1 MESIWYNV
9 KINILLALTN
19 ETWQLEVMSNINE
32 QNQLKIK
39 RRCVDSVDLMSA
51 IHLGLANKI
60 VVSADFPNLNIE
72 TIVNAKKLGCDI
84 YGIYLQDDLDS
95 AEKLKN
101 IGVSTNFA
109 INASDNNKSLKAL
122 VSQLSNITEID
133 KFSSGLEELT
143 QIPGLINVWGI
154 NGSPG
159 RTTTAINLAFSLAN
173 KNSPTLLI
181 DLDVVAPSI
190 AASLGIVSEVPGISS
205 VIHDALKGKLN
216 IQSFEKNVIEVN
228 SGLHVL
234 TGITNPK
241 RWPELRTEGLL
252 QVLKQASQ
260 IYPNIVCDLSA
271 VLPETLDPNL
281 NNLDIFRR
289 FDHIPKVLELSSQ
302 LIFVSNANP
311 LGLIRSSESL
321 EALSEFYKREPLI
334 VLNKVNSFNLG
345 AKYESTVEAIL
356 GRWTNPEQ
364 IQRIPDRPELFAG
377 SWLKAES
384 VLNLGDG
391 EIVGIF
397 NKISNMVRNEV
408 SKPPKSKRFL
418 RRVS

>member
-1 MESIWYNV
+1 M

-19 ETWQLEVMSNINE
+19 QTWQLEVMSNINE

-39 RRCVDSVDLMSA
+39 RRCVDSIDLMSA
-51 IHLGLANKI
+51 VHLGLANKI
-60 VVSADFPNLNIE
+60 VVSADFPNLNFE
-72 TIVNAKKLGCDI
+72 TIVKAKKLGCEI

-95 AEKLKN
+95 LEKLKN
-101 IGVSTNFA
+101 IGVISNYS
-109 INASDNNKSLKAL
+109 INSFESNKSLKIL

-143 QIPGLINVWGI
+143 QIPGLISVWGI

-159 RTTTAINLAFSLAN
+159 RTVTAINVAFSLAN

-181 DLDVVAPSI
+181 DLDAVAPSV

-205 VIHDALKGKLN
+205 VIHDALKGRLN

-241 RWPELRTEGLL
+241 RWPELRTEGLI
-252 QVLKQASQ
+252 QVLKHASQ

-271 VLPETLDPNL
+271 VLPETLDANL

-289 FDHIPKVLELSSQ
+289 FDHIPKVLELSSKV
-302 LIFVSNANP
+302 IFVVSANP
-311 LGLIRSSESL
+311 LALIRSSESL
-321 EALSEFYKREPLI
+321 EALSEIYKQEPLVI
-334 VLNKVNSFNLG
+334 LNKVNEFNLG
-345 AKYESTVEAIL
+345 TKYESTVEAIL

-364 IQRIPDRPELFAG
+364 IQRIPDRPELFAE

-384 VLNLGDG
+384 VLNLGDND
-391 EIVGIF
+391 IVEEF
-397 NKISNMVRNEV
+397 TKISNLVRNEV

>member
-1 MESIWYNV
+1 MESIWCNV

-51 IHLGLANKI
+51 VHLGLANKI
-60 VVSADFPNLNIE
+60 VISADFPNLNIE
-72 TIVNAKKLGCDI
+72 TIVNAKKLGCEI
-84 YGIYLQDDLDS
+84 YGIYLQDDLES
-95 AEKLKN
+95 LEKLKN
-101 IGVSTNFA
+101 FGVLTNFA
-109 INASDNNKSLKAL
+109 INSLENTKSLKNL
-122 VSQLSNITEID
+122 NSQLSNITEID
-133 KFSSGLEELT
+133 KFSSGLEDLT
-143 QIPGLINVWGI
+143 QIPGLISVWGI

-159 RTTTAINLAFSLAN
+159 RTSTAINLSFSLAN

-181 DLDVVAPSI
+181 DLDAVAPSV
-190 AASLGIVSEVPGISS
+190 AASLGIISEVPGISS
-205 VIHDALKGKLN
+205 VIHDALKGRLN
-216 IQSFEKNVIEVN
+216 IQSFEKNVIEID

-241 RWPELRTEGLL
+241 RWPELRTEGLI

-289 FDHIPKVLELSSQ
+289 FDHIPKVLELSFQ
-302 LIFVSNANP
+302 VVFVLSANP
-311 LGLIRSSESL
+311 LALIRSSESL
-321 EALSEFYKREPLI
+321 EALSEIYKREPLI
-334 VLNKVNSFNLG
+334 VLNKVNNFNLG
-345 AKYESTVEAIL
+345 SKYESTVEAIL
-356 GRWTNPEQ
+356 GRWSDLTQ
-364 IQRIPDRPELFAG
+364 IQRIPDRPELFAE

-384 VLNLGDG
+384 ILNLGDA
-391 EIVGIF
+391 EIVAVF
-397 NKISNMVRNEV
+397 NKISNLVRNEV
-408 SKPPKSKRFL
+408 SKPPRFKRFL

>member
-1 MESIWYNV
+1 M

-19 ETWQLEVMSNINE
+19 QTWQLEVMSNINE

-39 RRCVDSVDLMSA
+39 RRCVDSIDLMSA
-51 IHLGLANKI
+51 VHLGLANKI

-72 TIVNAKKLGCDI
+72 TIVNAKKLGCEI

-95 AEKLKN
+95 LEKLKN
-101 IGVSTNFA
+101 IGVISNYS
-109 INASDNNKSLKAL
+109 INSFESNKSLKIL

-143 QIPGLINVWGI
+143 QIPGLISVWGI

-159 RTTTAINLAFSLAN
+159 RTVTAINVAFSLAN

-181 DLDVVAPSI
+181 DLDAVAPSV

-205 VIHDALKGKLN
+205 VIHDALKGRLN

-241 RWPELRTEGLL
+241 RWPELRTEGLI
-252 QVLKQASQ
+252 QVLKHASQ

-289 FDHIPKVLELSSQ
+289 FDHIPKVLELSSKV
-302 LIFVSNANP
+302 IFVVSANP
-311 LGLIRSSESL
+311 LALIRSSESL
-321 EALSEFYKREPLI
+321 EALSEIYKQEPLVI
-334 VLNKVNSFNLG
+334 LNKVNEFNLG
-345 AKYESTVEAIL
+345 TKYESTVEAIL

-364 IQRIPDRPELFAG
+364 IQRIPDRPELFAE

-384 VLNLGDG
+384 VLNLGDND
-391 EIVGIF
+391 IVEEF
-397 NKISNMVRNEV
+397 NKISNLVRNEV

>member
-1 MESIWYNV
+1 
-9 KINILLALTN
+9 
-19 ETWQLEVMSNINE
+19 MSNINE

-39 RRCVDSVDLMSA
+39 RRCVDSIDLMSA
-51 IHLGLANKI
+51 VHLGLANKI

-72 TIVNAKKLGCDI
+72 TIVNAKKLGCEI

-95 AEKLKN
+95 LEKLKN
-101 IGVSTNFA
+101 IGVISNYS
-109 INASDNNKSLKAL
+109 INSFESNKSLKIL

-143 QIPGLINVWGI
+143 QIPGLISVWGI

-159 RTTTAINLAFSLAN
+159 RTVIAINVAFSLAN

-181 DLDVVAPSI
+181 DLDAVAPSV

-205 VIHDALKGKLN
+205 VIHDALKGRLN

-241 RWPELRTEGLL
+241 RWPELRTEGLI
-252 QVLKQASQ
+252 QVLKHASQ

-281 NNLDIFRR
+281 SNLDIFRR
-289 FDHIPKVLELSSQ
+289 FDHIPKVLELSTNV
-302 LIFVSNANP
+302 LFVLSANP
-311 LGLIRSSESL
+311 LSLIRSSESL
-321 EALSEFYKREPLI
+321 EALSEIYKREPLI
-334 VLNKVNSFNLG
+334 ILNKVNSFSLG
-345 AKYESTVEAIL
+345 SKYESTVEAIL
-356 GRWTNPEQ
+356 GRWASAEK
-364 IQRIPDRPELFAG
+364 ILRIPDRPELFAE

-384 VLNLGDG
+384 ILNLGDQ
-391 EIVGIF
+391 EVVAVF
-397 NKISNMVRNEV
+397 DEISNLVRNEV
-408 SKPPKSKRFL
+408 SRPPRFKRFL

>member
-1 MESIWYNV
+1 MESIWCNV

-51 IHLGLANKI
+51 VHLGLANKI
-60 VVSADFPNLNIE
+60 VISADFPNLNIE
-72 TIVNAKKLGCDI
+72 TIVNAKKLGCEI
-84 YGIYLQDDLDS
+84 YGIYLQDDLES
-95 AEKLKN
+95 LEKLKN
-101 IGVSTNFA
+101 FGVLTNFA
-109 INASDNNKSLKAL
+109 INSLENSKSLKNL
-122 VSQLSNITEID
+122 ISQLSNITEID

-143 QIPGLINVWGI
+143 QIPGLISVWGI

-159 RTTTAINLAFSLAN
+159 RTSIAINLSFSLAN

-181 DLDVVAPSI
+181 DLDAVAPSV

-205 VIHDALKGKLN
+205 VIHDALKGRLN
-216 IQSFEKNVIEVN
+216 IQSFEKNVIEID

-241 RWPELRTEGLL
+241 RWPELRTEGLI

-302 LIFVSNANP
+302 VVFVLSANP
-311 LGLIRSSESL
+311 LALIRSSESL
-321 EALSEFYKREPLI
+321 EALSEIYKREPLI
-334 VLNKVNSFNLG
+334 VLNKVNNFNLG
-345 AKYESTVEAIL
+345 SKYESTVEAIL
-356 GRWTNPEQ
+356 GRWSDLIQ
-364 IQRIPDRPELFAG
+364 IQRIPDRPELFAE

-384 VLNLGDG
+384 ILNLGDA
-391 EIVGIF
+391 EVVAVF
-397 NKISNMVRNEV
+397 NKISNLVRNEV
-408 SKPPKSKRFL
+408 SKPPRFKRFL

>member
-1 MESIWYNV
+1 M

-19 ETWQLEVMSNINE
+19 QTWQLEVMSNINE

-39 RRCVDSVDLMSA
+39 RRCVDSIDLMSA
-51 IHLGLANKI
+51 VHLGLANKI

-72 TIVNAKKLGCDI
+72 TIVKAKKLGCEI

-95 AEKLKN
+95 LEKLKN
-101 IGVSTNFA
+101 IGVISNYS
-109 INASDNNKSLKAL
+109 INSFESNKSLKIL

-143 QIPGLINVWGI
+143 QIPGLISVWGI

-159 RTTTAINLAFSLAN
+159 RTVTAINVAFSLAN

-181 DLDVVAPSI
+181 DLDAVAPSV

-205 VIHDALKGKLN
+205 VIHDALKGRLN

-241 RWPELRTEGLL
+241 RWPELRTEGLI
-252 QVLKQASQ
+252 QVLKHASQ

-289 FDHIPKVLELSSQ
+289 FDHIPKVLELSSKV
-302 LIFVSNANP
+302 IFVVSANP
-311 LGLIRSSESL
+311 LALIRSSESL
-321 EALSEFYKREPLI
+321 EALSEIYKQEPLVI
-334 VLNKVNSFNLG
+334 LNKVNEFNLG
-345 AKYESTVEAIL
+345 TKYESTVEAIL

-364 IQRIPDRPELFAG
+364 IQRIPDRPELFAE

-384 VLNLGDG
+384 VLNLGDND
-391 EIVGIF
+391 IVEEF
-397 NKISNMVRNEV
+397 NKISNLVRNEV

>member
-1 MESIWYNV
+1 
-9 KINILLALTN
+9 
-19 ETWQLEVMSNINE
+19 MSNINE

-51 IHLGLANKI
+51 VHLGLANKI
-60 VVSADFPNLNIE
+60 VISADFPNLNIE
-72 TIVNAKKLGCDI
+72 TIVNAKKLGCEI
-84 YGIYLQDDLDS
+84 YGIYLQDDLES
-95 AEKLKN
+95 LEKLKN
-101 IGVSTNFA
+101 FGVLTNFA
-109 INASDNNKSLKAL
+109 INSLENTKSLKNL
-122 VSQLSNITEID
+122 NSQLSNITEID

-143 QIPGLINVWGI
+143 QIPGLISVWGI

-159 RTTTAINLAFSLAN
+159 RTSTAINLSFSLAN

-181 DLDVVAPSI
+181 DLDAVAPSV

-205 VIHDALKGKLN
+205 VIHDALKGRLN
-216 IQSFEKNVIEVN
+216 IQSFEKNVIEID

-241 RWPELRTEGLL
+241 RWPELRTEGLI

-302 LIFVSNANP
+302 VVFVLSANP
-311 LGLIRSSESL
+311 LALIRSSESL
-321 EALSEFYKREPLI
+321 EALSEIYKREPLI
-334 VLNKVNSFNLG
+334 VLNKVNNFNLG
-345 AKYESTVEAIL
+345 SKYESTVEAIL
-356 GRWTNPEQ
+356 GRWSDLTQ
-364 IQRIPDRPELFAG
+364 IQRIPDRPVLFAE

-384 VLNLGDG
+384 ILNLGDA
-391 EIVGIF
+391 EVVAVF
-397 NKISNMVRNEV
+397 NKISNLVRNEV
-408 SKPPKSKRFL
+408 SKPPRFKRFL

>member
-1 MESIWYNV
+1 M

-19 ETWQLEVMSNINE
+19 QTWQLEVMSNINE

-39 RRCVDSVDLMSA
+39 RRCVDSIDLMSA
-51 IHLGLANKI
+51 VHLGLANKI

-72 TIVNAKKLGCDI
+72 TIVNAKKLGCEI

-95 AEKLKN
+95 LEKLKN
-101 IGVSTNFA
+101 IGVISNYS
-109 INASDNNKSLKAL
+109 INSFESNKSLKIL

-143 QIPGLINVWGI
+143 QIPGLISVWGI

-159 RTTTAINLAFSLAN
+159 RTVTAINVAFSLAN

-181 DLDVVAPSI
+181 DLDAVAPSV

-205 VIHDALKGKLN
+205 VIHDAVKGRLN

-241 RWPELRTEGLL
+241 RWPELRTEGLI
-252 QVLKQASQ
+252 QVLKHASQ

-289 FDHIPKVLELSSQ
+289 FDHIPKVLELSSKV
-302 LIFVSNANP
+302 IFVVSANP
-311 LGLIRSSESL
+311 LALIRSSESL
-321 EALSEFYKREPLI
+321 EALSEIYKQEPLVI
-334 VLNKVNSFNLG
+334 LNKVNEFNLG
-345 AKYESTVEAIL
+345 TKYESTVEAIL

-364 IQRIPDRPELFAG
+364 IQRIPDRPELFAE

-384 VLNLGDG
+384 VLNLGDND
-391 EIVGIF
+391 IVEEF
-397 NKISNMVRNEV
+397 NKISNLVRNEV

>member
-1 MESIWYNV
+1 
-9 KINILLALTN
+9 
-19 ETWQLEVMSNINE
+19 MSNIND
-32 QNQLKIK
+32 QPQLKIK

-51 IHLGLANKI
+51 VHLGLANKI
-60 VVSADFPNLNIE
+60 VISADFPNLNVE
-72 TIVNAKKLGCDI
+72 TIVNAKKMGCEI
-84 YGIYLQDDLDS
+84 YGIYLQDDSESL
-95 AEKLKN
+95 EILKN
-101 IGVSTNFA
+101 FGVLINFA
-109 INASDNNKSLKAL
+109 INTSENNKSLKTL
-122 VSQLSNITEID
+122 ISQLSNISEID
-133 KFSSGLEELT
+133 KFSSELEELT
-143 QIPGLINVWGI
+143 QIPGLISVWGI

-159 RTTTAINLAFSLAN
+159 RTSTAINLCFSLAN

-181 DLDVVAPSI
+181 DLDAVAPSV

-205 VIHDALKGKLN
+205 VIHDALKGRLN
-216 IQSFEKNVIEVN
+216 IQSFEKNVIEID

-241 RWPELRTEGLL
+241 RWPELRTEGLI

-289 FDHIPKVLELSSQ
+289 FDHIPKVLELSTQ
-302 LIFVSNANP
+302 VIFVLSANP
-311 LGLIRSSESL
+311 LALIRSSESL
-321 EALSEFYKREPLI
+321 EALSEIYKREPLI
-334 VLNKVNSFNLG
+334 VLNKVNDFNLG

-356 GRWTNPEQ
+356 GRWTEPEQ
-364 IQRIPDRPELFAG
+364 IQRIADRPELFAE

-384 VLNLGDG
+384 ILNLGDA
-391 EIVGIF
+391 EIVAIF
-397 NKISNMVRNEV
+397 NKISNLVRNEV
-408 SKPPKSKRFL
+408 SKPPKYKRFL

>member
-1 MESIWYNV
+1 M

-19 ETWQLEVMSNINE
+19 QTWQLEVMSNINE

-39 RRCVDSVDLMSA
+39 RRCVDSIDLMSA
-51 IHLGLANKI
+51 VHLGLANKI

-72 TIVNAKKLGCDI
+72 TIVKAKKLGCEI

-95 AEKLKN
+95 LEKLKN
-101 IGVSTNFA
+101 IGVISNYS
-109 INASDNNKSLKAL
+109 INSFESNKSLKIL

-143 QIPGLINVWGI
+143 QIPGLISVWGI

-159 RTTTAINLAFSLAN
+159 RTVTAINVAFSLAN

-181 DLDVVAPSI
+181 DLDAVAPSV

-205 VIHDALKGKLN
+205 VIHDALKGRHN

-241 RWPELRTEGLL
+241 RWPELRTEGLI
-252 QVLKQASQ
+252 QVLKHASQ

-271 VLPETLDPNL
+271 VLPETLDANL

-289 FDHIPKVLELSSQ
+289 FDHIPKVLELSSKV
-302 LIFVSNANP
+302 IFVVSANP
-311 LGLIRSSESL
+311 LALIRSSESL
-321 EALSEFYKREPLI
+321 EALSEIYKQEPLVI
-334 VLNKVNSFNLG
+334 LNKVNEFNLG
-345 AKYESTVEAIL
+345 TKYESTVEAIL

-364 IQRIPDRPELFAG
+364 IQRIPDRPELFAE

-384 VLNLGDG
+384 VLNLGDND
-391 EIVGIF
+391 IVEEF
-397 NKISNMVRNEV
+397 NKISNLVRNEV

>member
-1 MESIWYNV
+1 
-9 KINILLALTN
+9 
-19 ETWQLEVMSNINE
+19 MSNINE

-51 IHLGLANKI
+51 VHLGLANKI
-60 VVSADFPNLNIE
+60 VISADFPNLNIE
-72 TIVNAKKLGCDI
+72 TIVNAKKLGCEI
-84 YGIYLQDDLDS
+84 YGIYLQDDLES
-95 AEKLKN
+95 LEKLKN
-101 IGVSTNFA
+101 FGVLTNFV
-109 INASDNNKSLKAL
+109 INSLENTKSLKNL
-122 VSQLSNITEID
+122 NSQLSNITEID

-143 QIPGLINVWGI
+143 QIPGLISVWGI

-159 RTTTAINLAFSLAN
+159 RTSIAINLSFSLAN

-181 DLDVVAPSI
+181 DLDAVAPSV

-205 VIHDALKGKLN
+205 VIHDALKGRLN
-216 IQSFEKNVIEVN
+216 IQSFEKNVIEID

-241 RWPELRTEGLL
+241 RWPELRTEGLI

-302 LIFVSNANP
+302 VVFVLSANP
-311 LGLIRSSESL
+311 LALIRSSESL
-321 EALSEFYKREPLI
+321 EALSEIYKREPLI
-334 VLNKVNSFNLG
+334 VLNKVNNFNLG
-345 AKYESTVEAIL
+345 SKYESTVEAIL
-356 GRWTNPEQ
+356 GRWSDLTQ
-364 IQRIPDRPELFAG
+364 IQWIPDRPELFAE

-384 VLNLGDG
+384 ILNLGNA
-391 EIVGIF
+391 EVVAVF
-397 NKISNMVRNEV
+397 NKISNLVRNEV
-408 SKPPKSKRFL
+408 SKPPRFKRFL

>member
-1 MESIWYNV
+1 M

-19 ETWQLEVMSNINE
+19 QTWQLEVMSNINE

-39 RRCVDSVDLMSA
+39 RRCVDSIDLMSA
-51 IHLGLANKI
+51 VHLGLANKI

-72 TIVNAKKLGCDI
+72 TIVNAKKLGCEI

-95 AEKLKN
+95 LEKLKN
-101 IGVSTNFA
+101 IGVISNYS
-109 INASDNNKSLKAL
+109 INSFESNKSLKIL

-143 QIPGLINVWGI
+143 QIPGLISVWGI

-159 RTTTAINLAFSLAN
+159 RTVTAINVAFSLAN

-181 DLDVVAPSI
+181 DLDAVAPSV

-205 VIHDALKGKLN
+205 VIHDALKGRLN

-241 RWPELRTEGLL
+241 RWPELRTEGLI
-252 QVLKQASQ
+252 QVLKHASQ

-271 VLPETLDPNL
+271 VLPETLDANL
-281 NNLDIFRR
+281 DNLDIFRR
-289 FDHIPKVLELSSQ
+289 FDHIPKVLELSSKV
-302 LIFVSNANP
+302 IFVVSANP
-311 LGLIRSSESL
+311 LALIRSSESL
-321 EALSEFYKREPLI
+321 EALSEIYKQEPLVI
-334 VLNKVNSFNLG
+334 LNKVNEFNLG
-345 AKYESTVEAIL
+345 TKYESTVEAIL

-364 IQRIPDRPELFAG
+364 IQRIPDRPELFAE

-384 VLNLGDG
+384 VLNLGDND
-391 EIVGIF
+391 IVEEF
-397 NKISNMVRNEV
+397 TKISNLVRNEV

>member
-1 MESIWYNV
+1 V

-19 ETWQLEVMSNINE
+19 QTWQLEVMSNINE

-39 RRCVDSVDLMSA
+39 RRCVDSIDLMSA
-51 IHLGLANKI
+51 VHLGLANKI

-72 TIVNAKKLGCDI
+72 TIVKAKKLGCEI

-95 AEKLKN
+95 LEKLKN
-101 IGVSTNFA
+101 IGVISNYS
-109 INASDNNKSLKAL
+109 INSFESNKSLKIL

-143 QIPGLINVWGI
+143 QIPGLISVWGI

-159 RTTTAINLAFSLAN
+159 RTVTAINVAFSLAN

-181 DLDVVAPSI
+181 DLDAVAPSV

-205 VIHDALKGKLN
+205 VIHDALKGRLN

-241 RWPELRTEGLL
+241 RWPELRTEGLI
-252 QVLKQASQ
+252 QVLKHASQ

-271 VLPETLDPNL
+271 VLPETLDANL

-289 FDHIPKVLELSSQ
+289 FDHIPKVLELSSKV
-302 LIFVSNANP
+302 IFVVSANP
-311 LGLIRSSESL
+311 LALIRSSESL
-321 EALSEFYKREPLI
+321 EALSEIYKQEPLVI
-334 VLNKVNSFNLG
+334 LNKVNEFNLG
-345 AKYESTVEAIL
+345 TKYESTVEAIL

-364 IQRIPDRPELFAG
+364 IQRIPDRPELFAE

-384 VLNLGDG
+384 VLNLGDND
-391 EIVGIF
+391 IVEEF
-397 NKISNMVRNEV
+397 NKISNLVRTEV

>member
-1 MESIWYNV
+1 M

-19 ETWQLEVMSNINE
+19 QTWQLEVMSNINE

-39 RRCVDSVDLMSA
+39 RRCVDSIDLMSA
-51 IHLGLANKI
+51 VHLGLANKI

-72 TIVNAKKLGCDI
+72 TIVKAKKLGCEI

-95 AEKLKN
+95 LEKLKN
-101 IGVSTNFA
+101 IGVISNYS
-109 INASDNNKSLKAL
+109 INSFESNKSLKIL

-143 QIPGLINVWGI
+143 QIPGLISVWGI

-159 RTTTAINLAFSLAN
+159 RTVTAINVAFSLAN

-181 DLDVVAPSI
+181 DLDAVAPSV

-205 VIHDALKGKLN
+205 VIHDALKGRLN

-241 RWPELRTEGLL
+241 RWPELRTEGLI
-252 QVLKQASQ
+252 QVLKHASQ

-271 VLPETLDPNL
+271 VLPETLDANL

-289 FDHIPKVLELSSQ
+289 FDHIPKVLELSSKV
-302 LIFVSNANP
+302 IFVVSANP
-311 LGLIRSSESL
+311 LALIRSSESL
-321 EALSEFYKREPLI
+321 EALSEIYKQEPLVI
-334 VLNKVNSFNLG
+334 LNKVNEFNLG
-345 AKYESTVEAIL
+345 TKYESTVEAIL
-356 GRWTNPEQ
+356 GRWTIPEQ
-364 IQRIPDRPELFAG
+364 IQRIPDRPELFAE

-384 VLNLGDG
+384 VLNLGDND
-391 EIVGIF
+391 IVEEF
-397 NKISNMVRNEV
+397 TKISNLVRNEV
-408 SKPPKSKRFL
+408 SKPPKSKRYL

>member
-1 MESIWYNV
+1 M

-19 ETWQLEVMSNINE
+19 QTWQLEVMSNINE

-39 RRCVDSVDLMSA
+39 RRCVDSIDLMSA
-51 IHLGLANKI
+51 VHLGLANKI

-72 TIVNAKKLGCDI
+72 TIVNAKKLGCEI

-95 AEKLKN
+95 LEKLKN
-101 IGVSTNFA
+101 IGVISNYS
-109 INASDNNKSLKAL
+109 INSFESNKSLKIL

-143 QIPGLINVWGI
+143 QIPGLISVWGI

-159 RTTTAINLAFSLAN
+159 RTVIAINVAFSLAN

-181 DLDVVAPSI
+181 DLDAVAPSV

-205 VIHDALKGKLN
+205 VIHDALKGRLN

-241 RWPELRTEGLL
+241 RWPELRTEGLI
-252 QVLKQASQ
+252 QVLKHASQ

-289 FDHIPKVLELSSQ
+289 FDHIPKVLELSSKV
-302 LIFVSNANP
+302 IFVVSANP
-311 LGLIRSSESL
+311 LALIRSSESL
-321 EALSEFYKREPLI
+321 EALSEIYKQEPLVI
-334 VLNKVNSFNLG
+334 LNKVNEFNLG
-345 AKYESTVEAIL
+345 TKYESTVEAIL

-364 IQRIPDRPELFAG
+364 IQRIPDRPELFAE

-384 VLNLGDG
+384 VLNLGDND
-391 EIVGIF
+391 IVEEF
-397 NKISNMVRNEV
+397 NKISNLVRNEV

>member
-1 MESIWYNV
+1 
-9 KINILLALTN
+9 
-19 ETWQLEVMSNINE
+19 MSNINE

-51 IHLGLANKI
+51 VHLGLANKI
-60 VVSADFPNLNIE
+60 VISADFPNLNIE
-72 TIVNAKKLGCDI
+72 TIVNAKKLGCEI
-84 YGIYLQDDLDS
+84 YGIYLQDDLES
-95 AEKLKN
+95 LEKLKN
-101 IGVSTNFA
+101 FGILTNFA
-109 INASDNNKSLKAL
+109 INSLENTKSLKNL
-122 VSQLSNITEID
+122 ISQLSNITEID

-143 QIPGLINVWGI
+143 QIPGLISVWGI

-159 RTTTAINLAFSLAN
+159 RTSTAINLSFSLAN

-181 DLDVVAPSI
+181 DLDAVAPSV

-205 VIHDALKGKLN
+205 VIHDALKGRLN
-216 IQSFEKNVIEVN
+216 IQSFEKNVIEID

-241 RWPELRTEGLL
+241 RWPELRTEGLI

-302 LIFVSNANP
+302 VVFVLSANP
-311 LGLIRSSESL
+311 LALIRSSESL
-321 EALSEFYKREPLI
+321 EALSEIYKREPLI
-334 VLNKVNSFNLG
+334 VLNKVNNFNLG
-345 AKYESTVEAIL
+345 SKYESTVEAIL
-356 GRWTNPEQ
+356 GRWSDLIQ
-364 IQRIPDRPELFAG
+364 IQRIPDRPELFAE

-384 VLNLGDG
+384 ILNLGDA
-391 EIVGIF
+391 EVVAVF
-397 NKISNMVRNEV
+397 NKISNLVRNEV
-408 SKPPKSKRFL
+408 SKPPRFKRFL

>member
-1 MESIWYNV
+1 
-9 KINILLALTN
+9 
-19 ETWQLEVMSNINE
+19 MSNIND
-32 QNQLKIK
+32 QPQLKIK

-51 IHLGLANKI
+51 VHLGLANKI
-60 VVSADFPNLNIE
+60 VMSADFPNLNVE
-72 TIVNAKKLGCDI
+72 TIVNAKKMGCEI
-84 YGIYLQDDLDS
+84 YGIYLQDDLES
-95 AEKLKN
+95 LEILKN
-101 IGVSTNFA
+101 FGVLNNFA
-109 INASDNNKSLKAL
+109 INTSESNKSLKAL
-122 VSQLSNITEID
+122 ISQLSNISEID
-133 KFSSGLEELT
+133 KFSSELEELT
-143 QIPGLINVWGI
+143 QIPGLISVWGI

-159 RTTTAINLAFSLAN
+159 RTSTAINLSFSLAN

-181 DLDVVAPSI
+181 DLDAIAPSV

-205 VIHDALKGKLN
+205 VIHDALKGRLN
-216 IQSFEKNVIEVN
+216 IQSFEKNVIEID

-241 RWPELRTEGLL
+241 RWPELRTEGLI

-289 FDHIPKVLELSSQ
+289 FDHIPKVLELSTQ
-302 LIFVSNANP
+302 VIFVLSANP
-311 LGLIRSSESL
+311 LALIRSSESL
-321 EALSEFYKREPLI
+321 EALSEIYKREPLI
-334 VLNKVNSFNLG
+334 VLNKVNDFNLG

-356 GRWTNPEQ
+356 GRWTEPEQ
-364 IQRIPDRPELFAG
+364 IQRIADRPELFAE

-384 VLNLGDG
+384 ILNLGDA
-391 EIVGIF
+391 EIVANF
-397 NKISNMVRNEV
+397 NKISNLVRNEV
-408 SKPPKSKRFL
+408 SKPPKYKRFL

>member
-1 MESIWYNV
+1 M

-19 ETWQLEVMSNINE
+19 QTWQLEVMSNINE

-39 RRCVDSVDLMSA
+39 RRCVDSIDLMSA
-51 IHLGLANKI
+51 VHLGLANKI

-72 TIVNAKKLGCDI
+72 TIVKAKKLGCEI

-95 AEKLKN
+95 LEKLKN
-101 IGVSTNFA
+101 IGVISNYS
-109 INASDNNKSLKAL
+109 INSFESNKSLKIL

-143 QIPGLINVWGI
+143 QIPGLISVWGI

-159 RTTTAINLAFSLAN
+159 RTVTAINVAFSLAN

-181 DLDVVAPSI
+181 DLDAVAPSV

-205 VIHDALKGKLN
+205 VIHDALKGRLN

-241 RWPELRTEGLL
+241 RWPELRTEGLI
-252 QVLKQASQ
+252 QVLKHASQ

-271 VLPETLDPNL
+271 VLPETLDANL

-289 FDHIPKVLELSSQ
+289 FDHIPKVLELSSKV
-302 LIFVSNANP
+302 IFVVSANP
-311 LGLIRSSESL
+311 LALIRSSESL
-321 EALSEFYKREPLI
+321 EALSEIYKQEPLVI
-334 VLNKVNSFNLG
+334 LNKVNEFNLG
-345 AKYESTVEAIL
+345 TKYESTVEAIL

-364 IQRIPDRPELFAG
+364 IQRIPDRPELFAE

-384 VLNLGDG
+384 VLNLGDND
-391 EIVGIF
+391 IVEEF
-397 NKISNMVRNEV
+397 TKISNLVRNEV

>member
-1 MESIWYNV
+1 
-9 KINILLALTN
+9 
-19 ETWQLEVMSNINE
+19 MSNIND
-32 QNQLKIK
+32 QSQLKIK

-51 IHLGLANKI
+51 VHLGLANKI
-60 VVSADFPNLNIE
+60 VISADFPNLNVE
-72 TIVNAKKLGCDI
+72 TIVNAKKMGCEI
-84 YGIYLQDDLDS
+84 YGIYLQDDSESL
-95 AEKLKN
+95 EILKN
-101 IGVSTNFA
+101 FGVLINFA
-109 INASDNNKSLKAL
+109 INTSENNKSLKTL
-122 VSQLSNITEID
+122 ISQLSNISEID
-133 KFSSGLEELT
+133 KFSSELEELT
-143 QIPGLINVWGI
+143 QIPGLISVWGI

-159 RTTTAINLAFSLAN
+159 RTSTAINLSFSLAN

-181 DLDVVAPSI
+181 DLDAVAPSV

-205 VIHDALKGKLN
+205 VIHDALKGRLN
-216 IQSFEKNVIEVN
+216 IQSFEKNVIEID

-241 RWPELRTEGLL
+241 RWPELRTEGLI

-289 FDHIPKVLELSSQ
+289 FDHIPKVLELSTQ
-302 LIFVSNANP
+302 VIFVLSANP
-311 LGLIRSSESL
+311 LALIRSSESL
-321 EALSEFYKREPLI
+321 EALSEIYKREPLI
-334 VLNKVNSFNLG
+334 VLNKVNNFNLG

-356 GRWTNPEQ
+356 GRRTDPEQ
-364 IQRIPDRPELFAG
+364 IQRIADRPELFAE

-384 VLNLGDG
+384 ILNLGDA
-391 EIVGIF
+391 EIVAIF
-397 NKISNMVRNEV
+397 NKISNLVRNEV
-408 SKPPKSKRFL
+408 SKPPKYKRFL